1 MSSIA
6 FSTVTPSNVSQIA
19 VTSST
24 GPAQPQPAPAPEE
37 DTVKLSDAAQ
47 AINMYQSGDSVSQIS
62 SSLGTST
69 SVVDSY
75 LGIATAIAVPT
86 SVGHAGGHSA
96 PAKATDTSTPPA
108 AAATPVAT
116 KTVAKG

>member
-6 FSTVTPSNVSQIA
+6 FSTVIPLNGSQIA
-19 VTSST
+19 AT
-24 GPAQPQPAPAPEE
+24 GPTQPQPAPAPEE

-47 AINMYQSGDSVSQIS
+47 AINMYQAGDSVAQIS

-69 SVVDSY
+69 SIVDSY

-86 SVGHAGGHSA
+86 SVGHAGHSA
-96 PAKATDTSTPPA
+96 PAKATPAPPA
-108 AAATPVAT
+108 PAPAAPASTTVAA
-116 KTVAKG
+116 KTVAKS